1 MADKQVVGNGGF
13 LLFIA
18 ARASWRWGMVIV
30 MMILPTYLKENGL
43 ESSADLTGTQ
53 IKDNFL
59 D

>member
-13 LLFIA
+13 LFFIA

-53 IKDNFL
+53 I
-59 D
+59 